1 MSVDQEEQINRAL
14 GRLGQVLKS
23 KFRLDTLLGVGGMA
37 SVYAATHRNQK
48 RVAVKLLH
56 PELSSDVE
64 MKTRFLREGYAAN
77 KIGHPG
83 AVSVLD
89 DDISEEGAAF
99 LVMELL
105 EGETLEQL
113 WDRVGP
119 RVNPFEVLEYL
130 DQVLDTLAAAHDK
143 GIVHR
148 DIKPENLF
156 LTTEGKVKILDFG
169 IARVREQGTAL
180 KAKMTAAGTVMG
192 TPAFMAPEQARA
204 RWSDVDGRTDLWA
217 LAATAHML
225 LTGRCVHEA
234 PNGNE
239 QLIMSA
245 TRVAPSI
252 ATIDPSLP
260 PQVIT
265 IIDRGLNYK
274 MDRRWP
280 DARAMQIAVRAGK
293 DNRVV
298 QDPYAGEIS
307 RVSQS
312 DMQAVSSGSGRPSA
326 HPQSYPGGHP
336 SARPSGIPSRADGSA
351 SGQMETDLSVTF
363 GELEQRLRLVRQRV
377 AEAQAQLSG
386 AKAEREKLEGTIE
399 VHVGNRGVA
408 VEEARDRLRTQLI
421 TFARAIIGDTA
432 NFPEEFEAQ
441 RNQIGALQ
449 AVLETRTNEVN
460 VAKRA
465 MASYDPEALKRGYVA
480 AAVIGALLLLC
491 LFAPVIR
498 RFFFND

>member
-1 MSVDQEEQINRAL
+1 MSVDQDEQINRAL
-14 GRLGQVLKS
+14 ARVGQVLKN

-192 TPAFMAPEQARA
+192 TPAFMAPEQARG

-234 PNGNE
+234 ANGNE

-252 ATIDPSLP
+252 ALLDPGLP

-265 IIDRGLNYK
+265 IVDRGLNYK

-280 DARAMQIAVRAGK
+280 NARAMQVAVRAGK
-293 DNRVV
+293 ENRAV
-298 QDPYAGEIS
+298 QDPYAGETS

-312 DMQAVSSGSGRPSA
+312 DMQSVQAGSGRAS
-326 HPQSYPGGHP
+326 GHP
-336 SARPSGIPSRADGSA
+336 SGHPSGRPSGIPSA
-351 SGQMETDLSVTF
+351 SGHMETDLDVIF

-386 AKAEREKLEGTIE
+386 AKAEREKLEGTLE
-399 VHVGNRGVA
+399 VYVGDRGAA
-408 VEEARDRLRTQLI
+408 VDEARDRVRGHLLN
-421 TFARAIIGDTA
+421 FARAVVVDTA
-432 NFPEEFEAQ
+432 NFPDELDGPRA
-441 RNQIGALQ
+441 QIGALQ
-449 AVLETRTNEVN
+449 AVLETRTHDVN

-465 MASYDPEALKRGYVA
+465 MTSYDPAALKRGYLA
-480 AAVIGALLLLC
+480 TALITGILLLC

-498 RFFFND
+498 RFFFSD

>member
-1 MSVDQEEQINRAL
+1 MSVDQDEQINRAL
-14 GRLGQVLKS
+14 SRVGKVLKS

-105 EGETLEQL
+105 DGETLEQL

-156 LTTEGKVKILDFG
+156 LTTEGRVKILDFG

-180 KAKMTAAGTVMG
+180 KAKMTTAGTVMG

-245 TRVAPSI
+245 TRIAPSI

-280 DARAMQIAVRAGK
+280 NARAMQIAVRAAK
-293 DNRVV
+293 ENRAV
-298 QDPYAGEIS
+298 QDPYAGEVS

-312 DMQAVSSGSGRPSA
+312 DMQAVSSGSGRPSG
-326 HPQSYPGGHP
+326 HPQSHP
-336 SARPSGIPSRADGSA
+336 SGRPSGIPSRPDVSA
-351 SGQMETDLSVTF
+351 SGQMETDLSVAF

-377 AEAQAQLSG
+377 AEAQAQLSA

-408 VEEARDRLRTQLI
+408 VEEARERVRSQLI
-421 TFARAIIGDTA
+421 TFARAVVGDTA
-432 NFPEEFEAQ
+432 NFPVEFAVQ
-441 RNQIGALQ
+441 RQQIGALQ
-449 AVLETRTNEVN
+449 AVLETRTNAVN

-465 MASYDPEALKRGYVA
+465 MISYDAEALKRGYIA
-480 AAVIGALLLLC
+480 TAVISGILLLC

-498 RFFFND
+498 RFFFNN

>member
-1 MSVDQEEQINRAL
+1 MSVDQDEQINRAL
-14 GRLGQVLKS
+14 SRVGQVLKS

-77 KIGHPG
+77 KIGHAG

-89 DDISEEGAAF
+89 DDISEDGAAF

-119 RVNPFEVLEYL
+119 RVNPYQVLEYL

-156 LTTEGKVKILDFG
+156 LTTEGRVKILDFG

-180 KAKMTAAGTVMG
+180 KSKMTAAGTVMG
-192 TPAFMAPEQARA
+192 TPAFMAPEQARG

-225 LTGRCVHEA
+225 LTGHCVHEA

-252 ATIDPSLP
+252 ATLDPGLP

-280 DARAMQIAVRAGK
+280 NARAMQVAVRAGK
-293 DNRVV
+293 ENRAVL
-298 QDPYAGEIS
+298 DPYAGEMS

-312 DMQAVSSGSGRPSA
+312 DMQQVQAPGSGSTPRAGV
-326 HPQSYPGGHP
+326 
-336 SARPSGIPSRADGSA
+336 PSRPEVGSVG
-351 SGQMETDLSVTF
+351 SGPVETDLNVAF
-363 GELEQRLRLVRQRV
+363 AELEQRLRLVRQRV
-377 AEAQAQLSG
+377 AEAQAQLST

-399 VHVGNRGVA
+399 VHVGNRGAA
-408 VEEARDRLRTQLI
+408 VEEAREKVRTHLLS
-421 TFARAIIGDTA
+421 FAHAVVSDTA
-432 NFPEEFEAQ
+432 NFPDELEGP
-441 RNQIGALQ
+441 RNQIAALQ
-449 AVLETRTNEVN
+449 AVLDTRTNEVN

-465 MASYDPEALKRGYVA
+465 MTSYDAEALKRGYLA
-480 AAVIGALLLLC
+480 TAVISGILILC

-498 RFFFND
+498 RFFFNN

>member
-1 MSVDQEEQINRAL
+1 MSGVDQDEQITRAL
-14 GRLGQVLKS
+14 SRVGKVLKN

-77 KIGHPG
+77 KIGHAG

-89 DDISEEGAAF
+89 DDISEDGAAF

-156 LTTEGKVKILDFG
+156 LTAEGKVKILDFG

-180 KAKMTAAGTVMG
+180 KSKMTAAGTVMG
-192 TPAFMAPEQARA
+192 TPAFMAPEQARG

-225 LTGRCVHEA
+225 LTGHCVHEA
-234 PNGNE
+234 SNGNE

-252 ATIDPSLP
+252 ATLDPGLP

-280 DARAMQIAVRAGK
+280 NARAMQVAVRAGK
-293 DNRVV
+293 ENRAVL
-298 QDPYAGEIS
+298 DPYAGEMS
-307 RVSQS
+307 RASQS
-312 DMQAVSSGSGRPSA
+312 EMQQVQAPGSGPSRRRRAAVGSGPGRDGPRRRLRRAGAAAAAGAPAGRRGAGAAVDRQGGAREARREHRGLRRQPRRSGRGGAREGARPP
-326 HPQSYPGGHP
+326 PQLRPCRRRATPRTSPTSSMDRATRSPRCRRCSRRAPTRSTSP
-336 SARPSGIPSRADGSA
+336 SAR
-351 SGQMETDLSVTF
+351 
-363 GELEQRLRLVRQRV
+363 
-377 AEAQAQLSG
+377 
-386 AKAEREKLEGTIE
+386 
-399 VHVGNRGVA
+399 
-408 VEEARDRLRTQLI
+408 
-421 TFARAIIGDTA
+421 
-432 NFPEEFEAQ
+432 
-441 RNQIGALQ
+441 
-449 AVLETRTNEVN
+449 
-460 VAKRA
+460 
-465 MASYDPEALKRGYVA
+465 
-480 AAVIGALLLLC
+480 
-491 LFAPVIR
+491 
-498 RFFFND
+498 

>member
-1 MSVDQEEQINRAL
+1 MSVDQDEQINRAL
-14 GRLGQVLKS
+14 SRVGQVLKS

-56 PELSSDVE
+56 PELSSDSE

-77 KIGHPG
+77 KIGHAG

-89 DDISEEGAAF
+89 DDISEDGAAF

-119 RVNPFEVLEYL
+119 RVNPLDVLEYL

-156 LTTEGKVKILDFG
+156 LTTDGRVKILDFG

-180 KAKMTAAGTVMG
+180 KSKMTAAGTVMG
-192 TPAFMAPEQARA
+192 TPAFMAPEQARG

-225 LTGRCVHEA
+225 LTGHCVHEA

-252 ATIDPSLP
+252 ATLDPGLP

-280 DARAMQIAVRAGK
+280 NARAMQVAVRAGK
-293 DNRVV
+293 ENRAVL
-298 QDPYAGEIS
+298 DPYAGETS

-312 DMQAVSSGSGRPSA
+312 EMQQVQAPGSGRVS
-326 HPQSYPGGHP
+326 PG
-336 SARPSGIPSRADGSA
+336 SGSTPNAGAPSRPDMSA
-351 SGQMETDLSVTF
+351 SVGSGPVEMDLNVAF
-363 GELEQRLRLVRQRV
+363 AELEQRLRLVRQRV
-377 AEAQAQLSG
+377 AEAQAQLST
-386 AKAEREKLEGTIE
+386 AKAEREKVEGNIE
-399 VHVGNRGVA
+399 VYVGNRGAA
-408 VEEARDRLRTQLI
+408 VEEAREKVRTHLLS
-421 TFARAIIGDTA
+421 FAHAVVSDTA
-432 NFPEEFEAQ
+432 NFPDELEGP
-441 RNQIGALQ
+441 RNQIAALQ

-465 MASYDPEALKRGYVA
+465 MTSYDPEALKRGYLA
-480 AAVIGALLLLC
+480 TAVISGILILC

-498 RFFFND
+498 RFFFNN